1 VEVVVKNEIPEGES
15 YECDLGC
22 GFTLW
27 GPGALDKVA
36 EHEKICEFRNKGQFF
51 CNQGCGFCGSFFVV
65 SEHESS
71 CKGIQSEEEIIQE
84 MISRGDFFLCD
95 NNCGFTEIFS
105 VVKEHEKQC
114 KFGRV
119 CTPCEEES
127 EEDCG
132 FECDH
137 GCGFTGTFAAVSEHE
152 KTCEMNSWE
161 QDAEEFLRLGPPP
174 PPRKRDDLTMDDPNM
189 RSMSGYEQ
197 DYPDMGGY
205 WPANGY
211 DDGYWPMNGYAE
223 ENVPHLLDRWGRP
236 AGLGE
241 HHPQWQGGKG
251 GWKLQQLTKKDA
263 AGPAVGP
270 LLLQGKPKSKGKG
283 KARGKSK

>member
-1 VEVVVKNEIPEGES
+1 MVRF
-15 YECDLGC
+15 DLRS
-22 GFTLW
+22 
-27 GPGALDKVA
+27 P
-36 EHEKICEFRNKGQFF
+36 H
-51 CNQGCGFCGSFFVV
+51 GSTWPINIVQV

-127 EEDCG
+127 EEG

-152 KTCEMNSWE
+152 KTC
-161 QDAEEFLRLGPPP
+161 
-174 PPRKRDDLTMDDPNM
+174 
-189 RSMSGYEQ
+189 
-197 DYPDMGGY
+197 
-205 WPANGY
+205 
-211 DDGYWPMNGYAE
+211 
-223 ENVPHLLDRWGRP
+223 
-236 AGLGE
+236 AGL
-241 HHPQWQGGKG
+241 QI
-251 GWKLQQLTKKDA
+251 T
-263 AGPAVGP
+263 
-270 LLLQGKPKSKGKG
+270 
-283 KARGKSK
+283 